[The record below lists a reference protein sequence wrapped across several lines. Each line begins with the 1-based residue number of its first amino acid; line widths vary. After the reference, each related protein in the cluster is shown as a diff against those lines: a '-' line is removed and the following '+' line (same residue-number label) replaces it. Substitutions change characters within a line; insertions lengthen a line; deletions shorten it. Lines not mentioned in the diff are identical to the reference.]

1 MATLAHIDTGYLFAR
16 QHTERSLK
24 INAYMHKP
32 DVQKHKLRT
41 PNTQT
46 QKRVHIHTNTK
57 HTSRLSLCFQLPDR
71 PRGNQNFDTPGWKR
85 RAGEPGGA
93 RGARVHTD
101 TQAHTQTHSSAEHRL
116 SLGFQAGDRPRC
128 TENVKTW
135 HWGEGKKK
143 LCSSDRS
150 HVFILKKNLRWPQGR
165 WLSAGGV
172 GELQWPDYLLLFH
185 GTIHCCSWRYF
196 PVVCF
201 GLCYTHL
208 SQNRVVLKWYST
220 STQVSLFRAAVS
232 DEFTF
237 VIGGNKP

>member
-1 MATLAHIDTGYLFAR
+1 MKSHCLDMATLAPTDTGYLFAR

-46 QKRVHIHTNTK
+46 QRRAHIHTNTK

-71 PRGNQNFDTPGWKR
+71 PRGNQNFDTSGWKR

-101 TQAHTQTHSSAEHRL
+101 TQAHTQTHSSGEHRL

-135 HWGEGKKK
+135 HWGEGKKS
-143 LCSSDRS
+143 C
-150 HVFILKKNLRWPQGR
+150 VAPI
-165 WLSAGGV
+165 
-172 GELQWPDYLLLFH
+172 
-185 GTIHCCSWRYF
+185 
-196 PVVCF
+196 
-201 GLCYTHL
+201 
-208 SQNRVVLKWYST
+208 
-220 STQVSLFRAAVS
+220 AAV
-232 DEFTF
+232 FLY
-237 VIGGNKP
+237 

>member
-1 MATLAHIDTGYLFAR
+1 MAWTLFLINSQTLGRPQAMPPALHVKQRLTRLPTLKFYSSTMLSLVKSHCLDMATLAPTDTGYLFAR

-32 DVQKHKLRT
+32 DIQKHKLRT

-46 QKRVHIHTNTK
+46 QRRAHIHTNTK

-101 TQAHTQTHSSAEHRL
+101 TQAHTQTHSSGEHRL

-128 TENVKTW
+128 TENVKTC
-135 HWGEGKKK
+135 H
-143 LCSSDRS
+143 
-150 HVFILKKNLRWPQGR
+150 
-165 WLSAGGV
+165 
-172 GELQWPDYLLLFH
+172 
-185 GTIHCCSWRYF
+185 
-196 PVVCF
+196 
-201 GLCYTHL
+201 
-208 SQNRVVLKWYST
+208 
-220 STQVSLFRAAVS
+220 
-232 DEFTF
+232 
-237 VIGGNKP
+237 